1 MDNEQV
7 RQRYEKLLEQYG
19 DQLPCPTVEPRRFQY
34 YVTLLNWK
42 EQLEKLAVDSKPKV

>member
-19 DQLPCPTVEPRRFQY
+19 DQLPCPTTEPRRFQY
-34 YVTLLNWK
+34 YVTLLNWN
-42 EQLEKLAVDSKPKV
+42 EHLQKLAVDSKPKG